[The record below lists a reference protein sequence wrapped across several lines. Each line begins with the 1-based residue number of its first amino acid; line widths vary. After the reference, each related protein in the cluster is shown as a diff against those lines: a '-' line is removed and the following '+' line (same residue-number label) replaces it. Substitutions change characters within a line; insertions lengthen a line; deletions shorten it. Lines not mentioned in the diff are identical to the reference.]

1 MNSITDT
8 YLTFRVNNVIEYIKL
23 LAEEERITSKIPR
36 QLNKLI
42 YKYYDLFILTNKEV
56 DYEKIKI
63 RTGLNDTN
71 ERLILFY
78 LLIEFDLTSRLELSD
93 KKLYDLYN
101 FIVNSIIVFIDLEK
115 NISKNTEQYSYE
127 NSIKRT
133 LKKYVDYLDIEYLL
147 LLDKLYPKLEKKYNN
162 SVKEN
167 NKFITEYNFEN
178 FILTNTKIKNS
189 DNLYLNKFKYKNE
202 KLTSESKKDIEIIDN
217 EFAVELKYI
226 NIEIISLKILYEAF
240 TENNKIIFIPLED
253 LFVSK
258 KSNILKLE
266 SLLHLSIL
274 KERICFI
281 VNNELIKKYEG
292 NIEYLINNNFNVA
305 LSTDKTL
312 TKNQIY
318 KKIKYL
324 FIEDNDDLKDNVE
337 SAQKFNLEI
346 IIKGNI
352 KNNKDL
358 DNLMYVN

>member
-42 YKYYDLFILTNKEV
+42 YKYYDLFILTKKEV

-133 LKKYVDYLDIEYLL
+133 LKKY
-147 LLDKLYPKLEKKYNN
+147 
-162 SVKEN
+162 
-167 NKFITEYNFEN
+167 
-178 FILTNTKIKNS
+178 
-189 DNLYLNKFKYKNE
+189 
-202 KLTSESKKDIEIIDN
+202 
-217 EFAVELKYI
+217 
-226 NIEIISLKILYEAF
+226 
-240 TENNKIIFIPLED
+240 
-253 LFVSK
+253 
-258 KSNILKLE
+258 
-266 SLLHLSIL
+266 
-274 KERICFI
+274 
-281 VNNELIKKYEG
+281 EG

-305 LSTDKTL
+305 LSTNKTL

-324 FIEDNDDLKDNVE
+324 FIEYNDDLKDDVE
-337 SAQKFNLEI
+337 SAQKLNLEI

>member
-23 LAEEERITSKIPR
+23 LAEEERITSKIPK

-133 LKKYVDYLDIEYLL
+133 LKKY
-147 LLDKLYPKLEKKYNN
+147 
-162 SVKEN
+162 
-167 NKFITEYNFEN
+167 
-178 FILTNTKIKNS
+178 
-189 DNLYLNKFKYKNE
+189 
-202 KLTSESKKDIEIIDN
+202 
-217 EFAVELKYI
+217 
-226 NIEIISLKILYEAF
+226 
-240 TENNKIIFIPLED
+240 
-253 LFVSK
+253 
-258 KSNILKLE
+258 
-266 SLLHLSIL
+266 
-274 KERICFI
+274 
-281 VNNELIKKYEG
+281 EG
-292 NIEYLINNNFNVA
+292 NIEYLINNNFNVT
-305 LSTDKTL
+305 LSTNKTL

-324 FIEDNDDLKDNVE
+324 FIEYNDDLKDDVE
-337 SAQKFNLEI
+337 SAQKLNLEI

-352 KNNKDL
+352 KNNKNL

>member
-133 LKKYVDYLDIEYLL
+133 LKKYEDYLDIEYLL
-147 LLDKLYPKLEKKYNN
+147 LLDKLYSKLEKKYNN

-226 NIEIISLKILYEAF
+226 NIEIIYDRGTLNI
-240 TENNKIIFIPLED
+240 N
-253 LFVSK
+253 V
-258 KSNILKLE
+258 SNITYRN
-266 SLLHLSIL
+266 
-274 KERICFI
+274 KENLF
-281 VNNELIKKYEG
+281 Y
-292 NIEYLINNNFNVA
+292 NIEYNGLSLPSGFNTSKENADKHGIGISNIIHIVQQNNG
-305 LSTDKTL
+305 LMSMSR
-312 TKNQIY
+312 KNGIFTTR
-318 KKIKYL
+318 ITL
-324 FIEDNDDLKDNVE
+324 FI
-337 SAQKFNLEI
+337 
-346 IIKGNI
+346 
-352 KNNKDL
+352 
-358 DNLMYVN
+358 